1 MESRIT
7 KMSIGYACLTVGVP
21 QTKIST
27 TIQKNATEERLKELI
42 SYNLGSLENMIDFN
56 IENNIFLYRISSGLI
71 PFGSSPVN
79 QLDWSSLYKED
90 FQRIGK
96 KIHAHK
102 MRVSFHPGQYTVLNS
117 PTPDVVERAIEDLD
131 YHVKVLEAL
140 GMDSS
145 HKVILH
151 IGGVYGDK
159 ESAIQRFIATYEIL
173 EQRIKDRL
181 IIENDDRLYTIE
193 DVLRISH
200 HCSIPVVYDNLHHA
214 INPPSWERTDAYWI
228 KQAASTWKEKDGRQK
243 IHYSQQALDKRA
255 GAHTATIHLAPFL
268 DFYQQVSGSEIDI
281 MLEVKDK
288 NLSAVK
294 CILATEDD
302 IKIQKMEHEWA
313 RYKYALLEKSPVLYQ
328 QVREL
333 LKDKNPK
340 TALPFYE
347 IIEQVYTLPENMGY
361 SENAALH
368 VWGYFKNMATEKEEQ
383 TFRKRLEKYREG
395 TLSLAALKRY
405 LWKLTEKYQVNY
417 LLQSLYFSF

>member
-1 MESRIT
+1 
-7 KMSIGYACLTVGVP
+7 MSIGYACLAIGVSH
-21 QTKIST
+21 TKIST

-42 SYNLGSLENMIDFN
+42 TYNLHSLENMIDFN
-56 IENNIFLYRISSGLI
+56 IENDIYLYRISSGLI

-79 QLDWSSLYKED
+79 QLDWSSLFKKD
-90 FQRIGK
+90 FERIGQ
-96 KIHAHK
+96 KIRTHK

-117 PTPDVVERAIEDLD
+117 PTADVVKRAIEDLD

-145 HKVILH
+145 HKIILH
-151 IGGVYGDK
+151 VGGVYGDK
-159 ESAIQRFIATYEIL
+159 ESAIQRFIDTYETL
-173 EQRIKDRL
+173 EQRIKDHL

-193 DVLRISH
+193 DVLRIAD

-214 INPPSWERTDAYWI
+214 INPSNQEGTDAYWI
-228 KQAASTWKEKDGRQK
+228 QQVARTWKEKDGRQK
-243 IHYSQQALDKRA
+243 IHYSQQASEKRA

-294 CILATEDD
+294 CILATEENMS
-302 IKIQKMEHEWA
+302 IRKLEQEWA
-313 RYKYALLEKSPVLYQ
+313 RYKYAVLEKSPVLYQ
-328 QVREL
+328 KVREL

-340 TALPFYE
+340 TALPFYQM
-347 IIEQVYTLPENMGY
+347 IEQIYYLPENLGY

-368 VWGYFKNMATEKEEQ
+368 VWGYFKEIATENEGQVFHK
-383 TFRKRLEKYREG
+383 KSEKFREG

-405 LWKLTEKYQVNY
+405 LWKLAEKYQVSY
-417 LLQSLYFSF
+417 ILRSLYFSF